1 MNYHDAY
8 IHIQEASPLVDASK
22 VLQILKQQPRIEF
35 NQINEVFTYVVS
47 LVVCVVEARV
57 DSVARVDIHQYRR
70 APHLY
75 TYKLDTTH
83 WR

>member
-22 VLQILKQQPRIEF
+22 VLQILKPRIEF

-47 LVVCVVEARV
+47 PAVWLIEAHVDVVA
-57 DSVARVDIHQYRR
+57 
-70 APHLY
+70 
-75 TYKLDTTH
+75 
-83 WR
+83 

>member
-35 NQINEVFTYVVS
+35 NQINEVFTFVVS
-47 LVVCVVEARV
+47 PVVWVVGARV
-57 DSVARVDIHQYRR
+57 EI
-70 APHLY
+70 
-75 TYKLDTTH
+75 
-83 WR
+83 

>member
-35 NQINEVFTYVVS
+35 NQINEVFTYVVG
-47 LVVCVVEARV
+47 LFVWLVEAGV
-57 DSVARVDIHQYRR
+57 DNLA
-70 APHLY
+70 
-75 TYKLDTTH
+75 
-83 WR
+83 

>member
-47 LVVCVVEARV
+47 PAVWLVEARV
-57 DSVARVDIHQYRR
+57 DIVA
-70 APHLY
+70 
-75 TYKLDTTH
+75 
-83 WR
+83 